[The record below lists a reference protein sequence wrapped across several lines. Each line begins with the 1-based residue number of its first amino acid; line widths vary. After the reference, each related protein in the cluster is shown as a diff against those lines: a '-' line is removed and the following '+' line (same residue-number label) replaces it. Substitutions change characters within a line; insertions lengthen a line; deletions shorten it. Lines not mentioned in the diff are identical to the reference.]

1 MVQQRRDLL
10 DCRATLGLHMDV
22 PDEPC
27 GRRTIKLRPRLL
39 AVLGLASAALGA
51 LAALL
56 LAVAGPAGPA
66 GAYISNVS
74 VAVVFRI
81 VVVVGGIGVAIAV
94 FTDRSWALAVMLFST
109 AFLVGYLGGYFCAQT
124 LGIWY
129 PTR

>member
-1 MVQQRRDLL
+1 
-10 DCRATLGLHMDV
+10 MDV
-22 PDEPC
+22 PEAPR
-27 GRRTIKLRPRLL
+27 GTRTLKLRPRLL
-39 AVLGLASAALGA
+39 AVLGIASAALGA

-66 GAYISNVS
+66 GADLSNVS

-81 VVVVGGIGVAIAV
+81 VAVVGGIGAAIAV

-109 AFLVGYLGGYFCAQT
+109 AFLVGYLGGYFYAQT

>member
-1 MVQQRRDLL
+1 M
-10 DCRATLGLHMDV
+10 AY
-22 PDEPC
+22 
-27 GRRTIKLRPRLL
+27 GRPRSARGTPTIKLRPRLL

-66 GAYISNVS
+66 GAYIANVS
-74 VAVVFRI
+74 VAVVFR
-81 VVVVGGIGVAIAV
+81 VVAVVGGIGAAIAV
-94 FTDRSWALAVMLFST
+94 VSDRSWALAVMLFPA
-109 AFLVGYLGGYFCAQT
+109 AFLVGYLGGYFYAQT